1 MAQGI
6 TTDKQIKKAIREAAK
21 AGKQAAH
28 PITGYKGLE
37 LRIRLGDMSTTAT
50 FRHRYTH
57 PHTAKRPYMTI
68 GQYPAV
74 TLEQA
79 RKAHHKN
86 MALLAQRID
95 PMTHREQER
104 LATLAAMN
112 NGYADVAAAWLEHNM
127 QSNPADNTLKA
138 WKRGIKL
145 TVEEWGDTPIKDI
158 TPPMVFKLCK
168 RIQIDRPD
176 TGKRVKSIAQ
186 RIFSYAVV
194 QGLIDSNPARDI
206 ATQLTAHQVEHYPA
220 LTSPLPFAQL
230 LRDIDAMKDSNERTA
245 LLLMA
250 LLFTRSG
257 DMVTAK
263 WADIDMDAALWTLA
277 PQKGRGRSDMVDE
290 LIIPLPAQALAL
302 LKDQHAKTGMYEH
315 VFFCH
320 RRRVAPH
327 MGTKNLNRALNKLR
341 GGHYQGIHVPHGFRA
356 SAITMIQEQLKYP
369 KELPDFQSG
378 HIIKDNNGTAY
389 NRVKFLDERRIMLQ
403 EWADYQDDL
412 RAGKTVIR
420 ASFKKPKIQKLG

>member
-37 LRIRLGDMSTTAT
+37 LRIRLGDMSTNAT

-79 RKAHHKN
+79 RKAHHEN

-95 PMTHREQER
+95 PLTHREQDR
-104 LATLAAMN
+104 LAMLAAMN

-127 QSNPADNTLKA
+127 QNKPASNTLKA
-138 WKRGIKL
+138 WQRGIKL

-168 RIQIDRPD
+168 RIQSDRVD

-194 QGLIDSNPARDI
+194 QGLIDNNPARDI
-206 ATQLTAHQVEHYPA
+206 STQLTVHQVEHYPA

-263 WADIDMDAALWTLA
+263 WADIDMDAELWTLA
-277 PQKGRGRSDMVDE
+277 PQKGQGRSDMVDE
-290 LIIPLPAQALAL
+290 LIIPLPAQALTL
-302 LKDQHAKTGMYEH
+302 LKEQHAKTGTHEH

-320 RRRVAPH
+320 KRRVAPN

-341 GGHYQGIHVPHGFRA
+341 GGHYQGVHVPHGFRA

-369 KELPDFQSG
+369 KDLPDLQCG

-389 NRVKFLDERRIMLQ
+389 NRVKFLDERTQMLQ

-420 ASFKKPKIQKLG
+420 ASFKKPNIQKLG